1 MIICNEAVSP
11 TIVLTPPRRGRK
23 YLAAYPLALRD
34 YSFML
39 SYVPLI
45 SMDPELKQD
54 LLAAS
59 DDQPWAK
66 KLRGEAL
73 VGWERVYEM
82 DPTNNDADL
91 LEMADAM
98 GLSLESARELYRGK

>member
-1 MIICNEAVSP
+1 
-11 TIVLTPPRRGRK
+11 
-23 YLAAYPLALRD
+23 
-34 YSFML
+34 ML

-45 SMDPELKQD
+45 STDPELKQD

-59 DDQPWAK
+59 DDQPWAR

-82 DPTNNDADL
+82 DPKNNDADL

-98 GLSLESARELYRGK
+98 GVSLESARELYRGK